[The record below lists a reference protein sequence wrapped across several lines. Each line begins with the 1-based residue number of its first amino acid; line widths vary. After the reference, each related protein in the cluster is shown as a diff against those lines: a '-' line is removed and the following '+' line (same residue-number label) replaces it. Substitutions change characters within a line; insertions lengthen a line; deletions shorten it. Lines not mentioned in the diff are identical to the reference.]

1 MKIWYKH
8 KNTISKKDKKDKII
22 GNMTKK
28 LKICNKMDKILTNK
42 SKIITVTYVYNAH
55 LVMLY

>member
-1 MKIWYKH
+1 
-8 KNTISKKDKKDKII
+8 
-22 GNMTKK
+22 MTKK

-42 SKIITVTYVYNAH
+42 SKIVTVAYVYNAH